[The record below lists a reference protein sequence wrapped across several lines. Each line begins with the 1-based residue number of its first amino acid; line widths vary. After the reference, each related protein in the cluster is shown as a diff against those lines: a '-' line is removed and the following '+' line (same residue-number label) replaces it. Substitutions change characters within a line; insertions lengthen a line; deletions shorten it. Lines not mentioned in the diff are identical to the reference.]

1 MSADE
6 PQRKAPLGVRALN
19 RVGGALARRGRKRP
33 DLAPQTLLAAARRR
47 ARSDFDDS
55 AALEPLSI
63 LVEDLESD
71 ARLTTVGR
79 MVARGTLV
87 DLLANR
93 IDVAGTVAA
102 NPEIEQHEIRRPIF
116 VVGLPRTGTT
126 LLYKLLASDPA
137 ARAPLYWESLW
148 PVLRPGRHRDARR
161 RRARRQVRGLN
172 RLSPDLRVIH
182 PVDPLGV
189 EEDLMLQAITL
200 RSPFFHMF
208 WDAPRYWQWL
218 RERPEADIAEAY
230 RHYRTILRCLEAA
243 PPKERHAPTSHWVLK
258 TPAHQLFVS
267 ELLATFP
274 DAVVVETIR
283 PLTTVVPS
291 LASLASAFRRISS
304 DDADP
309 HSAGRQALDFTVAAL
324 ERMTAARTAHPER
337 FLRVEFRTL
346 VDDPIG
352 TVTGVYD
359 RLGLPVTDEMQA
371 RMSAWIAENPRDK
384 HGVHRYTL
392 EQFGL
397 DEALIRERT
406 GAYERSLGPGST
418 AF

>member
-1 MSADE
+1 MPGVSADE
-6 PQRKAPLGVRALN
+6 RQLRPPPGARAVN
-19 RVGGALARRGRKRP
+19 AVGGALSRRGWKRP
-33 DLAPQTLLAAARRR
+33 DLSPEVLLAAARRQ
-47 ARSDFDDS
+47 ARSEDEDREP
-55 AALEPLSI
+55 LEPLSV
-63 LVEDLESD
+63 LGEDLEDD

-79 MVARGTLV
+79 MVARRTLV

-93 IDVAGTVAA
+93 LNVAQTVAA
-102 NPEIEQHEIRRPIF
+102 NPEIERLEIRRPIF

-148 PVLRPGRHRDARR
+148 PVLRPGRRRDDRR
-161 RRARRQVRGLN
+161 RRARRQVRGLD

-182 PVDPLGV
+182 PVDPRGV
-189 EEDLMLQAITL
+189 EEDLALQAITL
-200 RSPFFHMF
+200 RSPFFEML

-218 RERPEADIAEAY
+218 LARPRDDIAEAY
-230 RHYRTILRCLEAA
+230 RHYRTIVRCLEAA
-243 PPKERHAPTSHWVLK
+243 PPKERDAPAGHWVLK

-274 DAVVVETIR
+274 DAVVVETTR

-291 LASLASAFRRISS
+291 LASLFSAFRRISS
-304 DDADP
+304 DEADP
-309 HSAGRQALDFTVAAL
+309 HSAGRLALEFTAAAL

-337 FLRVEFRTL
+337 FLRVEYRAL

-352 TVTGVYD
+352 AVTGVYD
-359 RLGLPVTDEMQA
+359 QLGLAVTDEMLA
-371 RMSAWIAENPRDK
+371 RMTVWIAENPRHK

-397 DEALIRERT
+397 DEASIRERV
-406 GAYERSLGPGST
+406 AP
-418 AF
+418 